1 MKFIIC
7 RVRRVLTHFLSPDE
21 EKLQLRERDRDP
33 LRQRQRRDDPGEIQL
48 PHRPPGPGPG
58 AEKVRAISDMENWD
72 NNNIFCKEEFN
83 LKKRIYGIIFLL
95 SEIKLYSFVLLC
107 VSDPPGTFSRT
118 LAPCS
123 PTSQTSWTPC

>member
-1 MKFIIC
+1 MKFINC
-7 RVRRVLTHFLSPDE
+7 RVRRVLTYFFSPDE
-21 EKLQLRERDRDP
+21 EELQLRKRDRDP

-48 PHRPPGPGPG
+48 PHSPPGPGTG
-58 AEKVRAISDMENWD
+58 AEKVRLIEDMKNWD

-83 LKKRIYGIIFLL
+83 LKKRTYGIIFLL

-107 VSDPPGTFSRT
+107 VSDPPGTSSRT

-123 PTSQTSWTPC
+123 PTSQTSWTRC